1 MEKDNIHFKSPLFL
15 MVNAFRKAKLSKFF
29 FRLKFLGNTT
39 ILLNALTRKNRGP
52 IKYMKLSNFYNV
64 THLLRFNK

>member
-1 MEKDNIHFKSPLFL
+1 
-15 MVNAFRKAKLSKFF
+15 MVNAFRKVKLSKFF